1 LTGTLRNKTNIWDY
15 VFVTRPILL
24 VPVWGF
30 LLLGYYRSG
39 GPRFFVSGYFV
50 YTLACYS
57 LLLAALYILN
67 QIFDVQSDAIN
78 RKHLVIAE
86 GLLPK
91 KGAYLCA
98 FVMLA
103 VALVMMLR
111 LPMLMIMFFLF
122 SLLCGTLYSLPPV
135 KLKARP
141 IVDFTVN
148 AIGYG
153 FFNFSLG
160 WLTHRPFSIDTFIFS
175 LPYVF
180 AVGAIFINTTIQ
192 DIDGDIKSG
201 YCTTG
206 IFLGKNKALILSTSL
221 ISCCIVSSAVTRD
234 LICLIPSVL
243 ALPLFIIAAVKR
255 DLDSVARS
263 IRIGGPL
270 LILMTG
276 VLFPYFFI
284 VCLLVL
290 LFLRLYYRKRFN
302 ISYPDVSTKD
312 YRS

>member
-1 LTGTLRNKTNIWDY
+1 M
-15 VFVTRPILL
+15 TRPILL
-24 VPVWGF
+24 VPVWVF
-30 LLLGYYRSG
+30 LLLGYYRAG
-39 GPRFFVSGYFV
+39 GKRFFVSGYFV
-50 YTLACYS
+50 YALACYS
-57 LLLAALYILN
+57 LLLAALYIFN
-67 QIFDVQSDAIN
+67 QIFDVRSDAIN
-78 RKHLVIAE
+78 KKHLVIAE
-86 GLLPK
+86 GMMPK
-91 KGAYLCA
+91 KGAYIYA
-98 FVMLA
+98 FVLLA
-103 VALVMMLR
+103 VALLMMLR
-111 LPMLMIMFFLF
+111 LPLLMIVFYLF

-141 IVDFTVN
+141 IADFTVN

-160 WLTHRPFSIDTFIFS
+160 WLTHRSFSTDTIVSS

-180 AVGAIFINTTIQ
+180 AVGAIFINTTIM
-192 DIDGDIKSG
+192 DLDGDTESG

-206 IFLGKNKALILSTSL
+206 IFLGKNKALILSTCL
-221 ISCCIVSSAVTRD
+221 ISGCIVSAAATRD
-234 LICLIPSVL
+234 LICLIPSAL

-284 VCLLVL
+284 ICLLVF
-290 LFLRLYYRKRFN
+290 LFLRVYYRKKFN
-302 ISYPDVSTKD
+302 ISYPDLNTGDRVS
-312 YRS
+312 